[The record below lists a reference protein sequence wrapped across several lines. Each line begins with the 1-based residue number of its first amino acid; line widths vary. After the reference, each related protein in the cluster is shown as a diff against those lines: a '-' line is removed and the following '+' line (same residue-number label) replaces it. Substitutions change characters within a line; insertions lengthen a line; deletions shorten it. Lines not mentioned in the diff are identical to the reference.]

1 MLTSWTSRYQTSV
14 GVNGDSTL
22 IQWDSS
28 IPFTGLAIRP
38 KSWLVRAIF
47 VVTDGP
53 GVEINVTDGRVRTFG
68 VALIPHILKNLAI
81 SLVVAIHIA
90 ETVLTSSGSGIISEI
105 TATERRD
112 LDSVL
117 CNILKANSPLFIEH
131 TSSH

>member
-1 MLTSWTSRYQTSV
+1 M
-14 GVNGDSTL
+14 
-22 IQWDSS
+22 
-28 IPFTGLAIRP
+28 
-38 KSWLVRAIF
+38 
-47 VVTDGP
+47 
-53 GVEINVTDGRVRTFG
+53 EINVTDGRVRTFG

-81 SLVVAIHIA
+81 PLVVAIHIA

-117 CNILKANSPLFIEH
+117 CNILKANSPLFIKH